1 MCHISKNRKD
11 TKLKFCIRNGSIAS
25 SMVLFASGMV
35 LWSKLNFMSNTAHSQ
50 VDVKR
55 WGELNVF
62 TLLRKQ
68 AIRHFADTV

>member
-1 MCHISKNRKD
+1 
-11 TKLKFCIRNGSIAS
+11 
-25 SMVLFASGMV
+25 
-35 LWSKLNFMSNTAHSQ
+35 MSNAAHNQ